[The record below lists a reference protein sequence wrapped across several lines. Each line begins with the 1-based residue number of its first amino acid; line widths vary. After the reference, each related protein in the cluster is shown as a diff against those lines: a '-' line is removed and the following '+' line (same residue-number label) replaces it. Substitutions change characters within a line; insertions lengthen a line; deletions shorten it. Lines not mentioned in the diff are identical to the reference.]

1 MLCCP
6 AADVFHAHF
15 AFLPCQKIAHIL
27 FPLTMAGRC
36 RRCQQQRCQGQG
48 CKPRRPKS
56 KAQLGTVLTD
66 FVMCCMACSYM
77 CCAVHIAHTVCCWL
91 HALCAMCGLMYM
103 LFPHTACAVP
113 PHATQNLG
121 AHCRARVRHVYSLKN
136 INNNRRYIGQTVDMK
151 RRYGEHRR
159 CPPRRMKPDAARES
173 LSIPTLKCL
182 CYVSAVAIMQ
192 PTRRSIIMFSTLKHS
207 PQGGTI

>member
-1 MLCCP
+1 MPEDCSYLVSFDHGRQVQALP
-6 AADVFHAHF
+6 AAAVPRARVQAKEAQEQSATRYSAHKLCNVLHGLLIYVLCSAYCTYCLLLAACTVRYVRFDVHAVSTY
-15 AFLPCQKIAHIL
+15 C
-27 FPLTMAGRC
+27 
-36 RRCQQQRCQGQG
+36 
-48 CKPRRPKS
+48 
-56 KAQLGTVLTD
+56 
-66 FVMCCMACSYM
+66 M
-77 CCAVHIAHTVCCWL
+77 CCATTCYPKLRCSL
-91 HALCAMCGLMYM
+91 S
-103 LFPHTACAVP
+103 
-113 PHATQNLG
+113 
-121 AHCRARVRHVYSLKN
+121 CRAARVRHVYSLKN